1 MNENKTYKEYKNKL
15 DISPIMQKGDSTN
28 AVVYS
33 FDLDTSKFTY
43 ELKMNGQQLSLA
55 NASEVNI
62 VLYFGGDNPDKYPKA
77 NLVGT
82 IEDKLN
88 GKISFVMPKQYLGF
102 DGQVLGEINVT
113 YNNGQSLT
121 AGYFSFVMKPSYVN
135 GGIEI
140 EQKVYVEQFE
150 DLKNLIGKQSED
162 INEILLVMQEDIKE
176 SNAKVDEIK
185 DLIVKNDVF
194 KKTDGEKVQK
204 IIEDSQYSKVLNK
217 NFSSL
222 KSRLDFSDSILFS
235 QVPSGFKFII
245 EHTSEYQPDI
255 TVTSYRNALETELDG
270 FDTGPVFGGETI
282 FNVPTQLSYD
292 RKKIFVEMPLFY
304 ALKGEVTIPKEDTL
318 LLISGTDVLCFTVT
332 GAQIKSG
339 NYPGEEPVSAVR
351 VPRELEVTSID
362 DKTIKLTWNRGE

>member
-1 MNENKTYKEYKNKL
+1 MNKETDMTMKLNPYFKDTLETSNVVWSHDENSYQFNFDFTDYLCKNPVELMNSYPRILLEFLNDDCSDKQIYPL
-15 DISPIMQKGDSTN
+15 IMDSERLGQAHFIIPDKILGYVGDVKASLTIDFDDKNHDLGSFYFRMKKSPIDEKMPDLQFWVDEFDQ
-28 AVVYS
+28 AVEL
-33 FDLDTSKFTY
+33 FKHGLDEF
-43 ELKMNGQQLSLA
+43 N
-55 NASEVNI
+55 
-62 VLYFGGDNPDKYPKA
+62 
-77 NLVGT
+77 
-82 IEDKLN
+82 EDIAESNVK
-88 GKISFVMPKQYLGF
+88 VE
-102 DGQVLGEINVT
+102 EI
-113 YNNGQSLT
+113 
-121 AGYFSFVMKPSYVN
+121 
-135 GGIEI
+135 
-140 EQKVYVEQFE
+140 
-150 DLKNLIGKQSED
+150 KNLIV
-162 INEILLVMQEDIKE
+162 N
-176 SNAKVDEIK
+176 
-185 DLIVKNDVF
+185 NDVF

-204 IIEDSQYSKVLNK
+204 NIEDSQYSKVLNK